1 MTQSI
6 PTGQIDKSKK
16 LFIASGVL
24 AIAYAVLHAIMHFL
38 VENYFGYCYFANI
51 NFLAR
56 GKHQVMWG
64 CILEILLFFVL
75 GIYCLAKR
83 KNDVGTAILVGIPIL
98 LHIVRFIDYVK
109 EEVEYF
115 QSSEFSYY
123 FLNLSDVIIDRA
135 FPIIIAALL
144 LTLSLLNLQRQHKGE
159 VLLIIACIASGA
171 LMRISGIEFY
181 FESNS
186 CRYIDSALYSIVRS
200 FVFPAFVA
208 CFGKACIES
217 SPVAQASKPL
227 TFSDGYCDMTKHV
240 LLLLFTF
247 GIWQYLWIYRTT
259 EYLNAAFDD
268 QKRNLATKL
277 LLCMFVPFYYIYWV
291 YQSAKRID
299 ALARQNGVASDISTV
314 STVLAIFI
322 GFVPPILMQSKLNQ
336 ICASKGYP
344 AYAASPAPQPAYQA
358 APQPSY
364 QPQSNYQPQP
374 QTNYQPQSNYQV
386 PAAPAQ
392 PTASDTAD
400 ELRKLKSLLDDGIIT
415 PEEFDAKKKQLLG
428 L

>member
-6 PTGQIDKSKK
+6 PTSQIDKSKK

-24 AIAYAVLHAIMHFL
+24 AVLYAVLPLFAYGSIPYLAISLPEFL
-38 VENYFGYCYFANI
+38 EFI
-51 NFLAR
+51 SLS
-56 GKHQVMWG
+56 
-64 CILEILLFFVL
+64 LL
-75 GIYCLAKR
+75 GIYCIARQKNDTITTVLAVLPFLFQLISRRHPYITHYSSLFPNNQFGNYFTLIRLLLLVELLLLPLISFTSR
-83 KNDVGTAILVGIPIL
+83 KNLNTAKTLWIVELIFSVISLLFYWIPLVETHNL
-98 LHIVRFIDYVK
+98 QDY
-109 EEVEYF
+109 
-115 QSSEFSYY
+115 FSMY
-123 FLNLSDVIIDRA
+123 FLPYSYVILMIDLMS
-135 FPIIIAALL
+135 II
-144 LTLSLLNLQRQHKGE
+144 
-159 VLLIIACIASGA
+159 
-171 LMRISGIEFY
+171 
-181 FESNS
+181 
-186 CRYIDSALYSIVRS
+186 
-200 FVFPAFVA
+200 FPAFVA
-208 CFGKACIES
+208 CFGQACITS

-227 TFSDGYCDMTKHV
+227 TLFDGYCDMTKHV

-259 EYLNAAFDD
+259 EYLNAAFDG
-268 QKRNLATKL
+268 QKRNPATKL

-299 ALARQNGVASDISTV
+299 ALARQNGVASDISSV

-364 QPQSNYQPQP
+364 QPQ
-374 QTNYQPQSNYQV
+374 TNYQPQSNYQV

-392 PTASDTAD
+392 PTAGVDTAD

>member
-24 AIAYAVLHAIMHFL
+24 AVIYAVWTI
-38 VENYFGYCYFANI
+38 VS
-51 NFLAR
+51 
-56 GKHQVMWG
+56 
-64 CILEILLFFVL
+64 EILGYSSFYSFYSQFHSEYFTDSFFLDFLSQTALMVLAYISFFLF
-75 GIYCLAKR
+75 GIYC
-83 KNDVGTAILVGIPIL
+83 
-98 LHIVRFIDYVK
+98 IVRRSNDITTTVLAGLLFLFRMID
-109 EEVEYF
+109 
-115 QSSEFSYY
+115 
-123 FLNLSDVIIDRA
+123 D
-135 FPIIIAALL
+135 
-144 LTLSLLNLQRQHKGE
+144 
-159 VLLIIACIASGA
+159 
-171 LMRISGIEFY
+171 ISRFN
-181 FESNS
+181 F
-186 CRYIDSALYSIVRS
+186 RYIDIVTFLLDLGMLILLLLLSFTSRKNKNTAIALWIISLFLSPFTS
-200 FVFPAFVA
+200 FATALANFYRYYYNTSNLLLLFYICVFIAFIA
-208 CFGKACIES
+208 CFGQACITS
-217 SPVAQASKPL
+217 SSVAQASKPL
-227 TFSDGYCDMTKHV
+227 TLFDGYCDMTKHV

-247 GIWQYLWIYRTT
+247 GIWQYLWIYRIT
-259 EYLNAAFDD
+259 EYLNAAFDG
-268 QKRNLATKL
+268 QKRNPVTKL

-344 AYAASPAPQPAYQA
+344 TYAASPAPQPAYQA

-415 PEEFDAKKKQLLG
+415 PEEFDAKKKQILG

>member
-1 MTQSI
+1 
-6 PTGQIDKSKK
+6 
-16 LFIASGVL
+16 
-24 AIAYAVLHAIMHFL
+24 
-38 VENYFGYCYFANI
+38 
-51 NFLAR
+51 
-56 GKHQVMWG
+56 MWG

-83 KNDVGTAILVGIPIL
+83 KNDVGTAILVGISIL

-115 QSSEFSYY
+115 QSGEFSYY
-123 FLNLSDVIIDRA
+123 FLNLSEVIFYRV

-171 LMRISGIEFY
+171 LMSMSQIEFD

-186 CRYIDSALYSIVRS
+186 WRFIDSALYSIIKS

-208 CFGKACIES
+208 YFGKACIES

-227 TFSDGYCDMTKHV
+227 TLFDGYCGMTKHV

-247 GIWQYLWIYRTT
+247 GIWQYIWIYRTT
-259 EYLNAAFDD
+259 EYLNTVSGEE
-268 QKRNLATKL
+268 KRNPITKL

-314 STVLAIFI
+314 STVLAVFI

-336 ICASKGYP
+336 ICAGKGYP

-358 APQPSY
+358 APQP
-364 QPQSNYQPQP
+364 NYQPQP
-374 QTNYQPQSNYQV
+374 SYQTS
-386 PAAPAQ
+386 AAPAQ
-392 PTASDTAD
+392 PTAGGDTAD

-415 PEEFDAKKKQLLG
+415 PEEFDAKKKQILG

>member
-24 AIAYAVLHAIMHFL
+24 AVLYAVLPLFTYGSIP
-38 VENYFGYCYFANI
+38 YWT
-51 NFLAR
+51 NFLP
-56 GKHQVMWG
+56 VF
-64 CILEILLFFVL
+64 LEFISLSLL
-75 GIYCLAKR
+75 GIYCIARQKNDTITTVLAVLPFLFQLISRGHPYITHYSLLFPNNQFGNYFTLIRILLLVVLLLLPLISFTSR
-83 KNDVGTAILVGIPIL
+83 KNLNTAKTLWIVELIFSVISLLSYWIPLVET
-98 LHIVRFIDYVK
+98 HNWQNYFST
-109 EEVEYF
+109 YF
-115 QSSEFSYY
+115 QY
-123 FLNLSDVIIDRA
+123 FPFFYVNLMIDLM
-135 FPIIIAALL
+135 P
-144 LTLSLLNLQRQHKGE
+144 
-159 VLLIIACIASGA
+159 LI
-171 LMRISGIEFY
+171 
-181 FESNS
+181 
-186 CRYIDSALYSIVRS
+186 
-200 FVFPAFVA
+200 FPAFVA
-208 CFGKACIES
+208 CFGQACITS

-247 GIWQYLWIYRTT
+247 GIWQYIWIYRTT
-259 EYLNAAFDD
+259 EYLNTVSGEE
-268 QKRNLATKL
+268 KRNPITKL

-336 ICASKGYP
+336 ICAGKGYP

-358 APQPSY
+358 APQLSY

>member
-24 AIAYAVLHAIMHFL
+24 AVVYAVLS
-38 VENYFGYCYFANI
+38 
-51 NFLAR
+51 
-56 GKHQVMWG
+56 
-64 CILEILLFFVL
+64 ILLKSVSYQWSQLSTSNCVACVLSIILSLSFLPL
-75 GIYCLAKR
+75 GIYSIICK
-83 KNDVGTAILVGIPIL
+83 KNNTVTMVLSCFP
-98 LHIVRFIDYVK
+98 HIMFMVYVI
-109 EEVEYF
+109 Y
-115 QSSEFSYY
+115 S
-123 FLNLSDVIIDRA
+123 LSKADSGVHISGGFA
-135 FPIIIAALL
+135 
-144 LTLSLLNLQRQHKGE
+144 
-159 VLLIIACIASGA
+159 VLLIFLIVLFFLSPFAFLSYISFSSRLNLKLAITFWIIALKFWGLFLFLFFPSAIGLLFSSASLTG
-171 LMRISGIEFY
+171 LIYLFIV
-181 FESNS
+181 S
-186 CRYIDSALYSIVRS
+186 CL
-200 FVFPAFVA
+200 PAFTA
-208 CFGKACIES
+208 CFGQACITS
-217 SPVAQASKPL
+217 SPVAKPSKPL
-227 TFSDGYCDMTKHV
+227 TLFDGYCDMTKHV

-247 GIWQYLWIYRTT
+247 GIWQYIWIYRTT
-259 EYLNAAFDD
+259 EYLNAAFDG
-268 QKRNLATKL
+268 QKRNPATKL

-314 STVLAIFI
+314 STVLAVFI

-344 AYAASPAPQPAYQA
+344 AYAASPAQPAYQA

-364 QPQSNYQPQP
+364 QPQSNYQA
-374 QTNYQPQSNYQV
+374 

-392 PTASDTAD
+392 PTAGGDTAD

>member
-24 AIAYAVLHAIMHFL
+24 AVLYAVLPLLAYGSNYLDAIFNTYTDINTKVYAFSIFLEYISFL
-38 VENYFGYCYFANI
+38 VFGT
-51 NFLAR
+51 L
-56 GKHQVMWG
+56 
-64 CILEILLFFVL
+64 CIVRRYNDTITTVLTGLPLLFLLISEVPYIQYWSYFNL
-75 GIYCLAKR
+75 ITYLF
-83 KNDVGTAILVGIPIL
+83 ILIKL
-98 LHIVRFIDYVK
+98 LLLPLISFTSRNNPNTTRALWIV
-109 EEVEYF
+109 
-115 QSSEFSYY
+115 
-123 FLNLSDVIIDRA
+123 
-135 FPIIIAALL
+135 ALL
-144 LTLSLLNLQRQHKGE
+144 LSIIHILFSYIFYYRLLLQ
-159 VLLIIACIASGA
+159 LLV
-171 LMRISGIEFY
+171 
-181 FESNS
+181 
-186 CRYIDSALYSIVRS
+186 D
-200 FVFPAFVA
+200 FVFIALVA
-208 CFGKACIES
+208 CFGQACIES
-217 SPVAQASKPL
+217 SPVARKPL
-227 TFSDGYCDMTKHV
+227 TLFDGYCDMTKHV

-247 GIWQYLWIYRTT
+247 GIWQYLWIYRIT
-259 EYLNAAFDD
+259 EYLNAAFDG
-268 QKRNLATKL
+268 QKRNPVTKL

-344 AYAASPAPQPAYQA
+344 TYAASPAPQPAYQA

>member
-1 MTQSI
+1 MTQLI
-6 PTGQIDKSKK
+6 PTSQIDKSKK

-24 AIAYAVLHAIMHFL
+24 IVLYAVLPL
-38 VENYFGYCYFANI
+38 FAYGSNPYSTI
-51 NFLAR
+51 SLPE
-56 GKHQVMWG
+56 
-64 CILEILLFFVL
+64 ILEFIFCSLL
-75 GIYCLAKR
+75 GIYCIARRNNDTITTVLA
-83 KNDVGTAILVGIPIL
+83 GLPFLFQLVSRVSYI
-98 LHIVRFIDYVK
+98 
-109 EEVEYF
+109 
-115 QSSEFSYY
+115 SEMQYWSY
-123 FLNLSDVIIDRA
+123 SDLFV
-135 FPIIIAALL
+135 
-144 LTLSLLNLQRQHKGE
+144 
-159 VLLIIACIASGA
+159 VLLILVEFLLLPLISLTSRNNPNTAKALWIVTLVLSIISLLFDLPLIATILRDLPFYLQHDWPSVRTCI
-171 LMRISGIEFY
+171 LITLPDFI
-181 FESNS
+181 
-186 CRYIDSALYSIVRS
+186 
-200 FVFPAFVA
+200 FPAFVA

-217 SPVAQASKPL
+217 SPVARKPL
-227 TFSDGYCDMTKHV
+227 TLFDGYCDMTKHV

-259 EYLNAAFDD
+259 EYLNAAFDG
-268 QKRNLATKL
+268 QKRNPVTKL

-299 ALARQNGVASDISTV
+299 ALARQNGVASDISSV

-364 QPQSNYQPQP
+364 QPQP

-386 PAAPAQ
+386 PAVPAQ
-392 PTASDTAD
+392 STAGGDTAD